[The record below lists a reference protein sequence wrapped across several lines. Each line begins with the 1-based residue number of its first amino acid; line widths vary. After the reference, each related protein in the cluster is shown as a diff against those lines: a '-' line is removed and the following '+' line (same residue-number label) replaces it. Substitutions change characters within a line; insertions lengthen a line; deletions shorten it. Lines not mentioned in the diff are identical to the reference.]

1 MNTSDHTTSLL
12 AAVNDLAPQ
21 VHSLTGQIEAQ
32 RRLPQ
37 PLVDAMADAGVFRM
51 LIPHALGGLEVDVTT
66 LIRVIEATATL
77 DGSVGW
83 STMIGATGG
92 ITSGYLNQAAA
103 QEIFGSDPNVVT
115 AGAIAPRGKALPVKN
130 GFHVTGR
137 WPFNSG
143 CQYST
148 WLMGNCIVG
157 ASDSPHLDAN
167 GRPEIRMMLFPA
179 TEAEII
185 DTWSVSGLRGSGSH
199 DIAVHDLFVPHE
211 RTTAFGLEPPTQPGP
226 LYMFPAFGLLAISV
240 ASVALGIAR
249 SSMDCLLEVA
259 RHKIPT
265 GGRRHLSERSMVQ
278 IQIAQAQGQ
287 LRAAR
292 ALLLDVA
299 HETWSLLLKGEVIS
313 LHQRA
318 HIRLSANHVASE
330 SAKVVDTM
338 YTMAGSSAIWDSSP
352 LQRAFR
358 DIHVLTQHAVVAP
371 AIYELAGRV
380 LFDLEANTSML

>member
-1 MNTSDHTTSLL
+1 MNTTDHTTSLL

-21 VHSLTGQIEAQ
+21 VRALSDQIESQ

-37 PLVDAMADAGVFRM
+37 ALVDTMADAGLFRM
-51 LIPHALGGLEVDVTT
+51 LIPHTLGGLEVDVTT
-66 LIRVIEATATL
+66 LIRVIEAVAAL

-92 ITSGYLNQAAA
+92 LTSGYLKPAAA
-103 QEIFGSDPNVVT
+103 QEIYGSDPNVIT
-115 AGAIAPRGKALPVKN
+115 AGAIAPRGKAVPVEN
-130 GFHVTGR
+130 GYHVTGR

-148 WLMGNCIVG
+148 WLMGNCIIG
-157 ASDSPHLDAN
+157 ASDTPHLDAN
-167 GRPEIRMMLFPA
+167 GQPEIRMMVFPA
-179 TEAEII
+179 AEAEII

-199 DIAVHDLFVPHE
+199 DIAVHDLFVPQE
-211 RTTAFGLEPPTQPGP
+211 RTTAFGLESPTQPGP
-226 LYMFPAFGLLAISV
+226 LYVFPAFGLLAISV

-249 SSMDCLLEVA
+249 GSMDCLMEVA

-265 GGRRHLSERSMVQ
+265 GGRRHLSERPMIQ
-278 IQIAQAQGQ
+278 IQVAQAQAQ

-299 HETWSLLLKGEVIS
+299 HETWSLLLKGEAVS

-318 HIRLSANHVASE
+318 HIRLAANHAASE

-338 YTMAGSSAIWDSSP
+338 YNTAGSSAIWDSSP

-358 DIHVLTQHAVVAP
+358 DIHVLTQHAVVAQP
-371 AIYELAGRV
+371 IYELAGRV
-380 LFDLEANTSML
+380 LFDLKADASML

>member
-259 RHKIPT
+259 RHKIPI
-265 GGRRHLSERSMVQ
+265 GGRRHLSERPMIQ
-278 IQIAQAQGQ
+278 LQIAQAQAQ

-318 HIRLSANHVASE
+318 HIRLSANYVASE

-338 YTMAGSSAIWDSSP
+338 YTTAGSSAIWDSSP

-371 AIYELAGRV
+371 PIYELAGRV
-380 LFDLEANTSML
+380 LFDLKANTSML

>member
-12 AAVNDLAPQ
+12 AVVNDLAPH
-21 VHSLTGQIEAQ
+21 VRSLSEQIEAQ

-37 PLVDAMADAGVFRM
+37 ALVDAMADAGLFRM

-66 LIRVIEATATL
+66 LIRVIEATAAL

-103 QEIFGSDPNVVT
+103 QEIYGSDPNVVT
-115 AGAIAPRGKALPVKN
+115 AGAIAPRGKAVPVEN
-130 GFHVTGR
+130 GYRVTGR

-143 CQYST
+143 CQYCT
-148 WLMGNCIVG
+148 WLMGNCIIG
-157 ASDSPHLDAN
+157 ASDTPHLDAN
-167 GRPEIRMMLFPA
+167 GRPEIRMMVFPA

-199 DIAVHDLFVPHE
+199 DIAVHDIFVPHE
-211 RTTAFGLEPPTQPGP
+211 RTTAFGLEPPSQPGP
-226 LYMFPAFGLLAISV
+226 LYVFPAFGLLAISV

-249 SSMDCLLEVA
+249 GSMDCLIEVA
-259 RHKIPT
+259 RQKIPT
-265 GGRRHLSERSMVQ
+265 GGRRHLSERPMTH
-278 IQIAQAQGQ
+278 IQVAQAEAQ

-292 ALLLDVA
+292 ALLLDIA
-299 HETWSLLLKGEVIS
+299 HETWSLLLKGEAVS
-313 LHQRA
+313 LRQRA
-318 HIRLSANHVASE
+318 HIRLAANHAASE
-330 SAKVVDTM
+330 SAKVVDAM
-338 YTMAGSSAIWDSSP
+338 YNTAGTSAIWDSSP

-358 DIHVLTQHAVVAP
+358 DIHVLTQHAVVAQP
-371 AIYELAGRV
+371 IYELAGRV
-380 LFDLEANTSML
+380 LLDLKADASML